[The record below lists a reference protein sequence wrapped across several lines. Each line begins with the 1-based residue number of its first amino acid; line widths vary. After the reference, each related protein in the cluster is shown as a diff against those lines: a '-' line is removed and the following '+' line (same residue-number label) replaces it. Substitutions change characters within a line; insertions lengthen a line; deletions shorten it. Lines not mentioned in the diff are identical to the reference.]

1 MTQNV
6 LLSIPQSEAAF
17 ISSLALKMGWQVR
30 LKEVMLDNFINLCP
44 NDVDLSDDDIMQ
56 EVRAVRYGE

>member
-6 LLSIPQSEAAF
+6 LLSIPQSEVAF

-30 LKEVMLDNFINLCP
+30 LKEEMLDNFINSCP

-56 EVRAVRYGE
+56 EVRAVRY